1 MFCTGTLLVIQ
12 TSTLVNKSQLKGI
25 ENEMPFVLG
34 LPNQASPV
42 TIQEHA
48 NTTQYCTV
56 VTPRSFQIHYYAQKE
71 HMWEYKEK
79 SIATIH

>member
-56 VTPRSFQIHYYAQKE
+56 VTPRSFQIHY
-71 HMWEYKEK
+71 
-79 SIATIH
+79 